1 MKVHCLIIISLI
13 ISVVHNSDY
22 EYLSLNKPYTLK
34 TGEKSLKFYQVS
46 LREMKSLPSDIKIET
61 QIYESKNPL
70 SSTIGIYYQ
79 PFTKRNMNQIK
90 KEVLGKPLV
99 LDNEFIKSVINEKQ
113 NIYIAVYCQQ
123 CIYKINMI
131 PSVEL
136 GTNKNFIQTPPLRNL
151 IDQEIIFA
159 EQKNNTETRMNL
171 YIANGISGLLV
182 GFFMIFIC
190 AIASIIMMKIYVH
203 NTALVEQPLKL
214 GRIEA

>member
-22 EYLSLNKPYTLK
+22 DNLSLNKPYTLK

-61 QIYESKNPL
+61 QILESKNPL

-79 PFTKRNMNQIK
+79 PFTKMNLNQIK

-99 LDNEFIKSVINEKQ
+99 LDSEFIKSVINEKK
-113 NIYIAVYCQQ
+113 NIYIAVYCEQ

-190 AIASIIMMKIYVH
+190 AIASIIMMNIYVH